1 MTQFNLLKI
10 NLEIGCVAKTYTYNM
25 HNKLFISFTR
35 NAISILCKCTSYILL
50 AKTAKNAESNV
61 WN

>member
-10 NLEIGCVAKTYTYNM
+10 NLEIGCVAKNLHICM

-35 NAISILCKCTSYILL
+35 NTVSILCKFTSYVLL
-50 AKTAKNAESNV
+50 ARNAENAESNV
-61 WN
+61 